1 MDYKDAANLTTQT
14 GDISIIN
21 IQVFLQKSL
30 IVSFLPSKH
39 QLSF

>member
-21 IQVFLQKSL
+21 IQVFSAKK
-30 IVSFLPSKH
+30 VS
-39 QLSF
+39 